1 LLVSNRFERFF
12 HPGMNHFSSWE
23 LTPVHPAIDALFAI
37 KKDGVNTRERTG
49 LTVIQPE
56 SCVVYAIGLSGRA
69 GHWDVSKTAHQ
80 GDVIMKSGLAALCA
94 TAVCAAVAFSAAPA
108 GAQNRLKTCNDEWA
122 SMKAAGTV
130 GDKKYADFRKECL
143 ARTAATPSTEE
154 PATPG
159 ATAAAPSAAKPAPA
173 PKTATPAKPAAPAAA
188 GEAVFPT
195 AVSPKY
201 SKESA
206 GRARMHTC
214 LDQYN
219 ENKASN
225 GNGGLN
231 WIQKGGGYYSE
242 CNKRLKG

>member
-1 LLVSNRFERFF
+1 
-12 HPGMNHFSSWE
+12 
-23 LTPVHPAIDALFAI
+23 
-37 KKDGVNTRERTG
+37 
-49 LTVIQPE
+49 
-56 SCVVYAIGLSGRA
+56 
-69 GHWDVSKTAHQ
+69 
-80 GDVIMKSGLAALCA
+80 MKSGLVALCCA
-94 TAVCAAVAFSAAPA
+94 TAICAALAFFAAPA
-108 GAQNRLKTCNDEWA
+108 GAQNRLKACNDEWNA
-122 SMKAAGTV
+122 MKANNTV

-143 ARTAATPSTEE
+143 ARTAAAPAAE
-154 PATPG
+154 PAAPG
-159 ATAAAPSAAKPAPA
+159 AEPAAPAPAKPTAPPKSAAAKPS
-173 PKTATPAKPAAPAAA
+173 APAAA

-201 SKESA
+201 SSETA
-206 GRARMHTC
+206 GKARMHTC

>member
-1 LLVSNRFERFF
+1 MAAPSATCEGR
-12 HPGMNHFSSWE
+12 
-23 LTPVHPAIDALFAI
+23 
-37 KKDGVNTRERTG
+37 
-49 LTVIQPE
+49 
-56 SCVVYAIGLSGRA
+56 AIGLSGARRS
-69 GHWDVSKTAHQ
+69 VPSKRSQ
-80 GDVIMKSGLAALCA
+80 EGDVIMKSGLAALCA
-94 TAVCAAVAFSAAPA
+94 AAVCAAVAFSAAPA
-108 GAQNRLKTCNDEWA
+108 SAQSRLKTCNDEWSA
-122 SMKAAGTV
+122 MKSNNTV

-143 ARTAATPSTEE
+143 TRAAAKPSAEE
-154 PATPG
+154 PTTPG
-159 ATAAAPSAAKPAPA
+159 AAATAPSAAKPAPA
-173 PKTATPAKPAAPAAA
+173 PRGAVPSAA

-201 SKESA
+201 SKETA

-219 ENKASN
+219 ENKGTS

>member
-1 LLVSNRFERFF
+1 
-12 HPGMNHFSSWE
+12 
-23 LTPVHPAIDALFAI
+23 
-37 KKDGVNTRERTG
+37 
-49 LTVIQPE
+49 
-56 SCVVYAIGLSGRA
+56 
-69 GHWDVSKTAHQ
+69 
-80 GDVIMKSGLAALCA
+80 MKSGLAALCA
-94 TAVCAAVAFSAAPA
+94 AAVCTAIAFSAAPA
-108 GAQNRLKTCNDEWA
+108 GAQAPNRLKTCNDEWSA
-122 SMKAAGTV
+122 MKANGTV

-143 ARTAATPSTEE
+143 ARSAAAPSAAPSTQE

-159 ATAAAPSAAKPAPA
+159 ATATAPSAAKPAPG
-173 PKTATPAKPAAPAAA
+173 AKAAVPGAA

-219 ENKASN
+219 ENKATS

-231 WIQKGGGYYSE
+231 WIQRGGGYYSE